1 MPDPDPEID
10 NTNTPPIPDPAM
22 EALKAEIEALKATI
36 TKQEPKKEPIKGD
49 KPSAIEL
56 KYAERLKTEMGD
68 KYNVK
73 YDAMTI
79 ANRIDTMEA
88 VIEALKGTKE
98 PLHKDGEGK
107 GGVGSNVPPTDNK
120 PKTFL
125 QLQNEKSFSDKLRN
139 RGSYATIANKLYK
152 EE

>member
-10 NTNTPPIPDPAM
+10 NINTPPIPDPAM
-22 EALKAEIEALKATI
+22 EALKAEIETLKATI

-56 KYAERLKTEMGD
+56 KYAARLKTEMGD

-73 YDAMTI
+73 YDSMTI

-88 VIEALKGTKE
+88 VIEALKGIKE

-125 QLQNEKSFSDKLRN
+125 QLQKEKSFSDKLRN
-139 RGSYATIANKLYK
+139 RGSYATIAQKLYK